1 MSIKCRYLEMMK
13 SELFHNFPK
22 IVQIRE
28 SIRTYRDKIDSL
40 IKESVYDDGYT
51 DKELDVINKLNENNI
66 NLTVRY
72 EIKLGAKF
80 KNYYYNET
88 TSFEFVDK
96 SIDSLILEDIS
107 LFIEFPIFHKRL
119 GKINLPD
126 LSSLGIL
133 EKIYPIN
140 EKIIILVNELI
151 KFSYNFDRFINK
163 NTNICWLKKEI
174 PYLYEQYKHL
184 RNTPSR

>member
-1 MSIKCRYLEMMK
+1 MSIRCRYLEMMK

-28 SIRTYRDKIDSL
+28 SIRTYRDKINSL
-40 IKESVYDDGYT
+40 IKESVYNGYT
-51 DKELDVINKLNENNI
+51 DKELGVINKLNENNI
-66 NLTVRY
+66 NLTVHY
-72 EIKLGAKF
+72 KINLGAKF
-80 KNYYYNET
+80 KNYYYNETT

-107 LFIEFPIFHKRL
+107 LFVELPIFHKRL
-119 GKINLPD
+119 EKINLPD

-140 EKIIILVNELI
+140 ENIVVLVNKLI
-151 KFSYNFDRFINK
+151 EFSYNFDRFINK